1 MGGRRVGTPAPRFE
15 GFSPSSKRASTT
27 AKAVRRT
34 DGRAEVALRKALW
47 TLGLRYRKNVTT
59 LPGKPDIVFQKMRV
73 AIFIDGDFWHGRDW
87 DARLAKL
94 RRGSN
99 APYWVAKINA
109 NMERDKRKTAELQA
123 DGWTVLRVWETDVV
137 RAPSEVAE
145 RIASGWLRGLGIPAE
160 NSRGR
165 PGSK

>member
-1 MGGRRVGTPAPRFE
+1 
-15 GFSPSSKRASTT
+15 
-27 AKAVRRT
+27 VRRT

-145 RIASGWLRGLGIPAE
+145 RIASGWLRGLGFPAE